1 MIEAEQSETRV
12 GTTIAGVWHLDSLLG
27 VGGAAAVYAATHT
40 SGRRAAFKILH
51 RVHANNEELR
61 ARFLEELE
69 LSSML
74 DHPDRV
80 AVHGV
85 ASTDD
90 GALALVMELLDGE
103 TLAARWRRE
112 GRLAPRASLAIAI
125 SLLDQLSFCHGRG
138 IIHRDLKPENI
149 FLGSDGRVR
158 LLDFGV
164 ARGKRS
170 ITGQRVAMGTPA
182 FMPPEQA
189 RGHRERVDARSDVFA
204 VGAVLWSILSGFPFR
219 RGSDQ
224 DATLRCAAYEPAR
237 SLILV
242 APELPKAVVA
252 IVDRALLP
260 EPEARWPSAR
270 AMKDAIEVAFH
281 SLPEDVASEPTRVG
295 DRPTLPSTP
304 SSLRA
309 VDHLD

>member
-1 MIEAEQSETRV
+1 V
-12 GTTIAGVWHLDSLLG
+12 GTTIAGVWHLDCLLG

-51 RVHANNEELR
+51 RAHANNEELR
-61 ARFLEELE
+61 SRFLEELE
-69 LSSML
+69 LSSLL

-80 AVHGV
+80 VVHGV

-90 GALALVMELLDGE
+90 GALALMMELLEGE

-112 GRLAPRASLAIAI
+112 GRIAPRAALAIAM
-125 SLLDQLSFCHGRG
+125 SLLDQLAFCHWRG

-164 ARGKRS
+164 ARGHRS
-170 ITGQRVAMGTPA
+170 ITGRRVAMGTPA

-189 RGHRERVDARSDVFA
+189 RGHRDRIDARSDIFA

-237 SLILV
+237 SLVLV
-242 APELPKAVVA
+242 APELPEAVIA
-252 IVDRALLP
+252 IVDRALSP
-260 EPEARWPSAR
+260 EPAARWQSAR
-270 AMKDAIEVAFH
+270 AMKEAIELVVPA
-281 SLPEDVASEPTRVG
+281 LPEDVLSEPMPAF

-304 SSLRA
+304 SALRV
-309 VDHLD
+309 VDPLD